1 MSMHKT
7 IKMSKIIAVKKVPY
21 DYEPILNYYN
31 DRRPEGSGEL
41 EELDRME
48 GGFKIRL
55 PETSEYGDDP
65 DCKIAQMRW
74 ARGHLVPGYIGF
86 TSGEKNLLFEALCN
100 TLGEDNVYHVSKEDA
115 NSNPTRYHVSVTPSG
130 HVVKYAN

>member
-1 MSMHKT
+1 
-7 IKMSKIIAVKKVPY
+7 MSKVIAVKKVPY

-31 DRRPEGSGEL
+31 DRRPEGSNAL

-65 DCKIAQMRW
+65 DCKNSSNEMGSRALGAWIHWLHKWR
-74 ARGHLVPGYIGF
+74 
-86 TSGEKNLLFEALCN
+86 EKSI
-100 TLGEDNVYHVSKEDA
+100 V
-115 NSNPTRYHVSVTPSG
+115 
-130 HVVKYAN
+130 

>member
-1 MSMHKT
+1 
-7 IKMSKIIAVKKVPY
+7 MSKIIAVKKVPY

-55 PETSEYGDDP
+55 PETLEYGVDR
-65 DCKIAQMRW
+65 K
-74 ARGHLVPGYIGF
+74 
-86 TSGEKNLLFEALCN
+86 
-100 TLGEDNVYHVSKEDA
+100 
-115 NSNPTRYHVSVTPSG
+115 
-130 HVVKYAN
+130 

>member
-1 MSMHKT
+1 M
-7 IKMSKIIAVKKVPY
+7 KKVPYEY
-21 DYEPILNYYN
+21 DYEPILNYYYYN
-31 DRRPEGSGEL
+31 DRRPESSGEL

-86 TSGEKNLLFEALCN
+86 TSGEKNLLFEK
-100 TLGEDNVYHVSKEDA
+100 LGLKGKECFE
-115 NSNPTRYHVSVTPSG
+115 
-130 HVVKYAN
+130 

>member
-7 IKMSKIIAVKKVPY
+7 IKMSKVIAVKKVPY
-21 DYEPILNYYN
+21 DYEPILNCYN

-86 TSGEKNLLFEALCN
+86 TSGEKNLLFEK
-100 TLGEDNVYHVSKEDA
+100 LGLKGKECLE
-115 NSNPTRYHVSVTPSG
+115 
-130 HVVKYAN
+130 